1 MMADLKKERNT
12 PRRGEQGAI
21 PPRSRRYYNNGK
33 EWFFITRD
41 GKHHGP
47 YQHFTEAEAAL
58 KLYLR
63 RCGIVKFA
71 S

>member
-1 MMADLKKERNT
+1 VSNLISDKNT
-12 PRRGEQGAI
+12 PRAGESGPV
-21 PPRSRRYYNNGK
+21 PPRTRRFYNNGN
-33 EWFFITRD
+33 EWFFITRN

-47 YQHFTEAEAAL
+47 YKHFTEAEAAL

-63 RCGIVKFA
+63 RCGIVRVA

>member
-1 MMADLKKERNT
+1 MPDVKTQMHTNRTGET
-12 PRRGEQGAI
+12 GPVPRRT
-21 PPRSRRYYNNGK
+21 RRFYNNGK

-41 GKHHGP
+41 SKHHGP
-47 YQHFTEAEAAL
+47 YHHFTEAEAAL

-63 RCGIVKFA
+63 RCGIVRYVV